1 MATNS
6 NWEALSAERKVLQR
20 EGTVPAF
27 MTTAGYAMVKAKY
40 TVSGQ
45 TVRARYETIAAT
57 AGHLADEMY
66 PREDQTS
73 WTTHFFEAIWN
84 GWLSP
89 STPVLANLGTDRGL
103 PVSCEGSYIEDSVWG
118 FYDSLKEAAILS
130 QNGFGT
136 SAYLGDIRPRG
147 AKFSDNGKANGVV
160 PVFCNFA
167 EMTNQISQGATRR
180 GSWAGYLPV
189 DHPDFYELAD
199 LIFREPANKNVGW
212 IFTQQFIDR
221 MLAGDK
227 DALERYQRVLKI
239 RVVLGKGYIWKVDT
253 VNAAQ
258 TESYRVHGLANKASN
273 LCSEITLF
281 SDEDHSYTCVLSSL
295 NLSTYDEWKDRDTAY
310 IATVFL
316 DAVAESFLRKARTIR
331 GLERAVR
338 YTEKARSLGL
348 GVLGYHDYLQRQ
360 RVPFESEEAA
370 VINKEIFA
378 HISERA
384 DAASQWMGERAGI
397 PEWCVGRRNSH
408 LMAIAPTM
416 STAVIVGGTS
426 QGIEPYVANV
436 WNQTTSAG
444 EMPRAN
450 QNLVELMKDR
460 GVYDSGHIEDII
472 DHAGSVAHVEWLD
485 AHEKDV
491 FKTGYEI
498 DQEVLLARASD
509 RQVHIDQSQSLNLF
523 FQADASPQYISK
535 IHKLA
540 LLDPNIKSLYYLRS
554 RAGVQASKQGQATPR
569 KVN

>member
-1 MATNS
+1 MTN
-6 NWEALSAERKVLQR
+6 NTWETLSAERKALQAD
-20 EGTVPAF
+20 GTAPGF
-27 MTTAGYAMVKAKY
+27 MTTAGFAMFKAKY
-40 TVSGQ
+40 TLAGQ
-45 TVRARYETIAAT
+45 TVRQRYETIADT
-57 AGHLADEMY
+57 AGALADELY
-66 PREDQTS
+66 PREDGS
-73 WTTHFFEAIWN
+73 RWSEHFFEAIWN

-103 PVSCEGSYIEDSVWG
+103 PVSCEGSYVEDSVWG
-118 FYDSLKEAAILS
+118 FYETLKEAAILS

-147 AKFSDNGKANGVV
+147 ATFSDNGKANGVV

-212 IFTQQFIDR
+212 IFTQAFIDR
-221 MLAGDK
+221 MVAGDR

-253 VNAAQ
+253 VNAMQ
-258 TESYRVHGLANKASN
+258 TESYKANGLENKASN

-281 SDEDHSYTCVLSSL
+281 SDEEHSYTCVLSSL
-295 NLSTYDEWKDRDTAY
+295 NLSTYDEWKHRDTPFV
-310 IATVFL
+310 ATVFL
-316 DAVAESFLRKARTIR
+316 DAVAEAFLRKARTVR

-348 GVLGYHDYLQRQ
+348 GVMGYHDHLQKHRI
-360 RVPFESEEAA
+360 PFESDKAA
-370 VINKEIFA
+370 TLNREIFEDL
-378 HISERA
+378 SRRA
-384 DAASQWMGERAGI
+384 DEASRWMGERAGI

-426 QGIEPYVANV
+426 QGIEPYVACV

-450 QNLVELMKDR
+450 SNLVELMKER
-460 GVYDSGHIEDII
+460 RVYDQEHIDDIV
-472 DHAGSVAHVEWLD
+472 DHGGSVAHVDWLTP
-485 AHEKDV
+485 HEKDV

-498 DQEVLLARASD
+498 DQEILLDRAAD
-509 RQVHIDQSQSLNLF
+509 RQVFIDQSQSLNLF
-523 FQADASPQYISK
+523 FSSDASPQYISK
-535 IHKLA
+535 VHKKA
-540 LLDPNIKSLYYLRS
+540 LLDPHIKSLYYLRS
-554 RAGVQASKQGQATPR
+554 RAGVQASKQ
-569 KVN
+569 K

>member
-1 MATNS
+1 MADS
-6 NWEALSAERKVLQR
+6 NWENLSAERKALQA
-20 EGTVPAF
+20 EGVVPSF
-27 MTTAGYAMVKAKY
+27 MTTAGYAMFKAKY
-40 TVSGQ
+40 TVAGE
-45 TVRARYETIAAT
+45 TVRHRYETISGT
-57 AGHLADEMY
+57 AGAVADELY
-66 PREDQTS
+66 PRADGTS
-73 WTTHFFEAIWN
+73 WTNLFFEAIWN

-118 FYDSLKEAAILS
+118 FYETLKEAAIMS

-147 AKFSDNGKANGVV
+147 AEFGDNGKANGVV
-160 PVFCNFA
+160 PVFCNFV

-189 DHPDFYELAD
+189 DHPDFFELAD
-199 LIFREPANKNVGW
+199 LIFREPANKNIGW
-212 IFTQQFIDR
+212 IFPQDFIDR

-258 TESYRVHGLANKASN
+258 TESYKAHGLKNKASN

-281 SDEDHSYTCVLSSL
+281 SDPDHSYTCVLSSL
-295 NLSTYDEWKDRDTAY
+295 NLSTYDHWKDRDTAY
-310 IATVFL
+310 VATVFL
-316 DAVAESFLRKARTIR
+316 DAVAEVFLRKARNIR

-348 GVLGYHDYLQRQ
+348 GVLGYHDYLQKLSI
-360 RVPFESEEAA
+360 PFESDKAA
-370 VINKEIFA
+370 AINKEIFEY
-378 HISERA
+378 ISTRA
-384 DAASQWMGERAGI
+384 EAASLWMAELAGV

-450 QNLVELMKDR
+450 QNLVAIMKER
-460 GVYDSGHIEDII
+460 GVYDQGNIEGII
-472 DHAGSVAHVEWLD
+472 NNGGSVAHVSWLNE
-485 AHEKDV
+485 HEKDV

-498 DQEVLLARASD
+498 DQEILIDRASD
-509 RQVHIDQSQSLNLF
+509 RQPFIDQSQSLNLF
-523 FQADASPQYISK
+523 FQADATPQYISK
-535 IHKLA
+535 VHKKA

-554 RAGVQASKQGQATPR
+554 RAGVQASSQS
-569 KVN
+569 

>member
-1 MATNS
+1 MSS
-6 NWEALSAERKVLQR
+6 NWETLSAERKGLQAA
-20 EGTVPAF
+20 GTVPPF
-27 MTTAGYAMVKAKY
+27 MTTAGYAMFKAKY
-40 TVSGQ
+40 VVADQS
-45 TVRARYETIAAT
+45 VRDRYVTIAQT
-57 AGHLADEMY
+57 AGAVADELY
-66 PREDQTS
+66 PRADGTS
-73 WTTHFFEAIWN
+73 WTDAFFDAIWR

-118 FYDSLKEAAILS
+118 FYDTLKEAAILS
-130 QNGFGT
+130 QHGFGT

-147 AKFSDNGKANGVV
+147 ATFSDNGKANGVV
-160 PVFCNFA
+160 PVFCNFV

-180 GSWAGYLPV
+180 GSWAGYLPA

-199 LIFREPANKNVGW
+199 LIFREPANKNIGW
-212 IFTQQFIDR
+212 IFTQAFIDR

-258 TESYRVHGLANKASN
+258 TESYRANGLANKASN

-281 SDEDHSYTCVLSSL
+281 SDEEHSYTCVLSSL
-295 NLSTYDEWKDRDTAY
+295 NLSTYDEWSGTDTAY
-310 IATVFL
+310 VATVFL
-316 DAVAESFLRKARTIR
+316 DAVAEVFLRKARTIR

-348 GVLGYHDYLQRQ
+348 GVLGYHDYLQKR
-360 RVPFESEEAA
+360 RVAFESAEAA
-370 VINKEIFA
+370 VLNKEIFA
-378 HISERA
+378 SISEQA
-384 DAASQWMGERAGI
+384 DAASRWMGEQAGV

-450 QNLVELMKDR
+450 QNLVALMKER
-460 GVYDSGHIEDII
+460 GVYDQQHIDDIV
-472 DHAGSVAHVEWLD
+472 DHAGSVAHVDWLD

-498 DQEVLLARASD
+498 DQEILLARASE
-509 RQVHIDQSQSLNLF
+509 RQVYIDQSQSLNLF

-540 LLDPNIKSLYYLRS
+540 LLDPQIKSLYYLRS
-554 RAGVQASKQGQATPR
+554 RAGVQASKQSQTTPR